1 VSGRRAAERL
11 VRAFDTL
18 AVEPGDRTLEIGCGQ
33 GVAVSLVCERLDGGH
48 VATIDHVTAIDRSP
62 KMIEMASKR
71 SAAHLGAWIVSFD
84 VASLHEAGLGG
95 ERHLP
100 AVGDAGQARPRRAG
114 RMRQAS
120 CNA

>member
-1 VSGRRAAERL
+1 MSGRRAAERL
-11 VRAFDTL
+11 VRAVDTL
-18 AVEPGDRTLEIGCGQ
+18 AVEPGDRTLEIGCGR

-100 AVGDAGQARPRRAG
+100 AVGGAGEARPRRGG
-114 RMRQAS
+114 RMGQAS